1 MKPLLEVKN
10 LSINANSDDK
20 EIQILQDIS
29 YKLYPSQ
36 TLAIVGESGSG
47 KTLSALA
54 LVKLLPNAIKIKAG
68 EILYNEKNLRKLS
81 EEDLRRIRG
90 AKISMVFQEPMTSL
104 NPVLTIGKQISET
117 IMAHKKI
124 SKKEALRQ
132 SAELLEKVGI
142 SNAKDRLKDY
152 PHNFSGG
159 MRQRVMIAIALS
171 CYPDIV
177 IADEPTTAL
186 DVTIQAQIL
195 KLMAKLRDERKMSM
209 ILITHNLGIV
219 AQYADFALVFYAG
232 RIMERAPVSKLLKN
246 PAHPYTKALL
256 NSLPKI
262 KQGQNILE
270 TIDGNPPSFEDKIEG
285 CPFHPRCREVM
296 EKCKTS
302 LPPEFKINNEHS
314 SRCWLAERKERRNFA
329 KDAKII
335 NEELTN

>member
-10 LSINANSDDK
+10 LSINVKSEDK
-20 EIQILQDIS
+20 EIKILQDIS

-54 LVKLLPNAIKIKAG
+54 LVKLLPNTISIKAG
-68 EILYNEKNLRKLS
+68 EILYNEKNLRELS
-81 EEDLRRIRG
+81 EEALRKIRG

-117 IMAHKKI
+117 IIEHKKI
-124 SKKEALRQ
+124 SKKKAWAQ
-132 SAELLEKVGI
+132 SAQLLEKVGI
-142 SNAKDRLKDY
+142 SNANDRLKDY

-171 CYPDIV
+171 CHPDIV

-195 KLMAKLRDERKMSM
+195 KLMAKLRYERKMSM

-285 CPFHPRCREVM
+285 CPFHLRCREVM

-302 LPPEFKINNEHS
+302 LPPEFKVNNEHS
-314 SRCWLAERKERRNFA
+314 SRCWLAETSE
-329 KDAKII
+329 
-335 NEELTN
+335 

>member
-10 LSINANSDDK
+10 LSINVKSDDK
-20 EIQILQDIS
+20 EIKILQDIN

-54 LVKLLPNAIKIKAG
+54 LVKLLPNTISIKTG
-68 EILYNEKNLRKLS
+68 DILYNDKNLRKLN
-81 EEDLRRIRG
+81 ENELRKIRG

-124 SKKEALRQ
+124 SKKEALDQ
-132 SAELLEKVGI
+132 SAGLLEKVGI
-142 SNAKDRLKDY
+142 SNAKERLKDY

-232 RIMERAPVSKLLKN
+232 RIMERAPVKQLLKN

-256 NSLPKI
+256 DSLPKI
-262 KQGQNILE
+262 KQGQNILQ
-270 TIDGNPPSFEDKIEG
+270 TIDGNPPNFDDKIEG
-285 CPFHPRCREVM
+285 CPFHPRCSQVM

-302 LPPEFKINNEHS
+302 LPPEFKINNEHG
-314 SRCWLAERKERRNFA
+314 SRCWRNENREKKAES
-329 KDAKII
+329 
-335 NEELTN
+335 

>member
-1 MKPLLEVKN
+1 MMKPLLEVKN
-10 LSINANSDDK
+10 LSVTVNSDDK
-20 EIQILQDIS
+20 EIEILQDIS

-54 LVKLLPNAIKIKAG
+54 LVKLLPNSVSISSGSI
-68 EILYNEKNLRKLS
+68 IYNEKNLTKLTEDNLRK
-81 EEDLRRIRG
+81 IRG
-90 AKISMVFQEPMTSL
+90 SKISMIFQEPMSSL

-124 SKKEALRQ
+124 SKTNALNQ

-142 SNAKDRLKDY
+142 SNAKSRLKDY

-219 AQYADFALVFYAG
+219 AQYADYALVFYAG
-232 RIMERAPVSKLLKN
+232 KIMERAPVNRLLKN

-256 NSLPKI
+256 DSLPKI
-262 KQGQNILE
+262 KHGQNILK
-270 TIDGNPPSFEDKIEG
+270 TIEGNPPNFEDKIEG
-285 CPFHPRCREVM
+285 CPFHPRCGEVM

-302 LPPEFKINNEHS
+302 LPPEFKINNEHGS
-314 SRCWLAERKERRNFA
+314 KCWRSKATKGY
-329 KDAKII
+329 
-335 NEELTN
+335 

>member
-10 LSINANSDDK
+10 LSINVNYDDK
-20 EIQILQDIS
+20 EIKILQDIN

-54 LVKLLPNAIKIKAG
+54 LVKLLPNTISIKTG
-68 EILYNEKNLRKLS
+68 DILYNDKNLINLNENELRK
-81 EEDLRRIRG
+81 IRG

-124 SKKEALRQ
+124 SKKEALDQ
-132 SAELLEKVGI
+132 SAGLLEKVGI
-142 SNAKDRLKDY
+142 SGAKERLKDY

-195 KLMAKLRDERKMSM
+195 KLMAKLRDERKMSL

-232 RIMERAPVSKLLKN
+232 RIMERAPVKQLLKN

-256 NSLPKI
+256 DSLPKI
-262 KQGQNILE
+262 KQGQNILQ
-270 TIDGNPPSFEDKIEG
+270 TIDGNPPSFDDEIKG
-285 CPFHPRCREVM
+285 CPFHPRCSQVM

-302 LPPEFKINNEHS
+302 LPPEFKINNEHA
-314 SRCWLAERKERRNFA
+314 SRCWRSENRENKTES
-329 KDAKII
+329 
-335 NEELTN
+335 